1 MKAKNQILY
10 MTVLVLLFTSCKK
23 FLDQTPVSTATD
35 QTTWKTEGDAN
46 AGVAACYSLLRSAF
60 NASIAYYS
68 YGDLTS
74 GEFLTA
80 EDPSFSNVLNM
91 RWGTAVQSSF
101 TYDPLLKLRIYTPF
115 YTAVAQS
122 NRCLTY
128 INDMPVTA
136 FTGDNTASQT
146 ASKNRYLGEAY
157 FTRAFAYFIMCRVW
171 GDVPLVLENTEET
184 VSKQYGRSSQ
194 ATVLKQ
200 AIADATKAT
209 QYLSLK
215 DNSSTDR
222 AVRADKGAAYALLA
236 HIYAWMGDYDNCN
249 TACDAVINSGS
260 YSLMSAANFMDIY
273 KGQSQESI
281 FEIAQNNISES
292 SDANAYY
299 TLAGSTLT
307 TPYNKRTVPAWVI
320 DDSKVNALY
329 TDTNDVRLKKG
340 FLRLSSGTT
349 SFYECIKYV
358 NVQNVNGNA
367 NYQVSLNNI
376 VIFRLADIELLKAEA
391 LCAKSSPDYGI
402 ALSLV
407 NKVRT
412 ARNAASITGVAG
424 ADVLQT
430 VIDERGR
437 ELFLEGHRFYDL
449 VRLERINHLQQF
461 DNISPGDFAAGKY
474 YWPLD
479 PTLFINNS
487 QLTQTAFWVGK
498 VMN

>member
-1 MKAKNQILY
+1 
-10 MTVLVLLFTSCKK
+10 
-23 FLDQTPVSTATD
+23 
-35 QTTWKTEGDAN
+35 
-46 AGVAACYSLLRSAF
+46 
-60 NASIAYYS
+60 
-68 YGDLTS
+68 
-74 GEFLTA
+74 
-80 EDPSFSNVLNM
+80 
-91 RWGTAVQSSF
+91 
-101 TYDPLLKLRIYTPF
+101 
-115 YTAVAQS
+115 
-122 NRCLTY
+122 
-128 INDMPVTA
+128 
-136 FTGDNTASQT
+136 
-146 ASKNRYLGEAY
+146 
-157 FTRAFAYFIMCRVW
+157 
-171 GDVPLVLENTEET
+171 
-184 VSKQYGRSSQ
+184 
-194 ATVLKQ
+194 
-200 AIADATKAT
+200 
-209 QYLSLK
+209 
-215 DNSSTDR
+215 
-222 AVRADKGAAYALLA
+222 
-236 HIYAWMGDYDNCN
+236 
-249 TACDAVINSGS
+249 
-260 YSLMSAANFMDIY
+260 
-273 KGQSQESI
+273 
-281 FEIAQNNISES
+281 
-292 SDANAYY
+292 
-299 TLAGSTLT
+299 
-307 TPYNKRTVPAWVI
+307 
-320 DDSKVNALY
+320 
-329 TDTNDVRLKKG
+329 LKKG